1 MRNQETRDK
10 IRSWT
15 RIAARLGVLLTEPKV
30 RAEIG
35 DFLKHRVSSIADKAS
50 DRYDETVYRMA
61 AARDALRG
69 KPPWRSRMV
78 GFLAGVGVG
87 AGIGILLAPNSG
99 AQTRGAVRRKAVE
112 IKNGVV
118 ESAST
123 VKASFGRPAM
133 SIAQTGREG

>member
-1 MRNQETRDK
+1 MRNPETRDK
-10 IRSWT
+10 IRGWS
-15 RIAARLGVLLTEPKV
+15 RMAARLGVLLTEPKV

-35 DFLKHRVSSIADKAS
+35 DFLKHRVSSIADKAG
-50 DRYDETVYRMA
+50 DRYDETVHRMA

-69 KPPWRSRMV
+69 KPPWRARMV

-99 AQTRGAVRRKAVE
+99 VQTRGAVRRQAAA
-112 IKNGVV
+112 IKKRVV

-123 VKASFGRPAM
+123 GKADFGRPAIKT
-133 SIAQTGREG
+133 SAV